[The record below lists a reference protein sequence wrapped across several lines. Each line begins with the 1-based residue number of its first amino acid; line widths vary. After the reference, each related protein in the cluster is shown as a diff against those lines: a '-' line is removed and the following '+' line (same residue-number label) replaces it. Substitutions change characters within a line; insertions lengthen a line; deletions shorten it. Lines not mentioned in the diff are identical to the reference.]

1 MTFAL
6 TIAQVPQGRACLQ
19 SLKLDSPL
27 EKFLVFA
34 HHKNL
39 LDAVERACNQKG
51 ADYIR
56 IDGTLDTKKRQPLVN
71 KFQEDDTCRV
81 AILSIKAAGVGL
93 TLTAASHV
101 IFAELYWIP
110 GVQPPTSS
118 TRMPSS
124 LCLQPKR

>member
-1 MTFAL
+1 
-6 TIAQVPQGRACLQ
+6 VNCLQ
-19 SLKLDSPL
+19 SSKLDS
-27 EKFLVFA
+27 EIDKFLVFA

-51 ADYIR
+51 AHYIR
-56 IDGTLDTKKRQPLVN
+56 IDGQLATNKRQKLVN
-71 KFQEDDTCRV
+71 DFQDDASCRV

-110 GVQPPTSS
+110 GTCNAIFICIWQNAAF
-118 TRMPSS
+118 
-124 LCLQPKR
+124 LF

>member
-1 MTFAL
+1 MIL
-6 TIAQVPQGRACLQ
+6 DLSSKRLKCLQ
-19 SLKLDSPL
+19 SSKLDS
-27 EKFLVFA
+27 EIDKFLVFA

-56 IDGTLDTKKRQPLVN
+56 IDGQLATNKRQQLVN
-71 KFQEDDTCRV
+71 KFQDDASCRV

-110 GVQPPTSS
+110 GTRPSVDATRDTSS
-118 TRMPSS
+118 QFLDTK
-124 LCLQPKR
+124 LT